1 MNLHMP
7 GSHQSRHKK
16 RTDLL
21 TDQGKAMI
29 GLGSHK
35 NLFINFVLYF
45 PHFTL
50 AATSGVDVGSDDK
63 GDILREEKDKTCSL
77 FLFKNFGD
85 SNKKCE
91 ITLT

>member
-1 MNLHMP
+1 
-7 GSHQSRHKK
+7 
-16 RTDLL
+16 
-21 TDQGKAMI
+21 MI

-63 GDILREEKDKTCSL
+63 GGILREEKDKLVPYFCS
-77 FLFKNFGD
+77 KHFGD
-85 SNKKCE
+85 SYKKCE